1 MQRNKVDTKTNET
14 KNDKPQGLRPLNSI
28 SNDRGRLPEDPTQ
41 ALRALIK
48 MTQNLTHLSE
58 RENYALTMND
68 MIGFAIMQ
76 DEKNVMAERYAKMS
90 QNFRKRLEDF
100 RGSDSALLDKLEEMQ
115 NRLAEQS
122 AANSKFIDKMAA
134 RSRATTQNTLFNAQ
148 ELAQRSPVFV
158 PNNDEAKTQNADEA
172 VNAE

>member
-1 MQRNKVDTKTNET
+1 MQHNNVDTQET
-14 KNDKPQGLRPLNSI
+14 TQEQPQGLRPLNSI
-28 SNDRGRLPEDPTQ
+28 SNDRGRLPEDTNQ

-76 DEKNVMAERYAKMS
+76 DEKNVLAERYANMS
-90 QNFRKRLEDF
+90 LNFRKRLEDF
-100 RGSDSALLDKLEEMQ
+100 RDSDPALLNKLENIQ
-115 NRLAEQS
+115 NKLAEQS
-122 AANSKFIDKMAA
+122 KANSAFIDNMAT
-134 RSRATTQNTLFNAQ
+134 RSRTTTQSTLFNVQ
-148 ELAQRSPVFV
+148 ELAQRAPVFMA
-158 PNNDEAKTQNADEA
+158 NDATQATDEA